1 MRGELNLIRFNME
14 LFEQF
19 SGVAMSED
27 SVRREI
33 VCRVHEVSL
42 GRRSFAGPAYSGL
55 RIADNTVR
63 NIDEPS
69 LKQRRKCKDDGG
81 GVASGV
87 GNEAGL
93 SDRVAMQLGTSIDC
107 FFLQLFGMFGVYV
120 RQTVHGAVP
129 MVF

>member
-1 MRGELNLIRFNME
+1 MWSELNLICLQVE

-81 GVASGV
+81 GVASRV
-87 GNEAGL
+87 GDETGL
-93 SDRVAMQLGTSIDC
+93 SNLVAMQLWASIDSFC
-107 FFLQLFGMFGVYV
+107 LEFACTYGI
-120 RQTVHGAVP
+120 GAATE
-129 MVF
+129 FR